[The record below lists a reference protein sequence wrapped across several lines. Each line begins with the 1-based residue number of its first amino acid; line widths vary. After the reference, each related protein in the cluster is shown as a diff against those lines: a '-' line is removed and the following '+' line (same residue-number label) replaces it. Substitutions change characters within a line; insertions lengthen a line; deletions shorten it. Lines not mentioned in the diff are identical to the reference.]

1 MKYLPLILI
10 ISLLVSCSKPEE
22 QSLTADYEPIGYK
35 LYFGDNESGN
45 MKSWLAED
53 GTYKYEWEFNDR
65 GRGPHLVESINLD
78 ENGFISALEI
88 IGHNYLKDT
97 VYEKFEN
104 NGEKAK
110 WNSTSETGLATAKNG
125 HYLGINSGF
134 GNTELMLRNMM
145 ASKAEVLEL
154 YPSGNVK
161 LSGVKKFTFGDTLEL
176 QLVEYNGLAFT
187 PSYVW
192 LDENNRFF
200 AYPSSWLTFIRDGY
214 EGLKQ
219 ELLDHQTNSEKEYY
233 KKLAQI
239 LTQVPEGKVVFKN
252 ANIFDANKVTLIANQ
267 HVVVSDGKIES
278 IIDGTSEVPEE
289 AQVIDAGGK
298 TLLPG
303 LFDMHGHLSRPDGLM
318 NLAAGVTSVR
328 DMANSFDLPDI
339 KKEFNNNTVLG
350 PRILIMSGFIDKAGP
365 YAGPIGKI
373 INNLEEGLDAIDFYH
388 DRGYQQIKLY
398 SSIDPEWVKPLA
410 KKAHGLGMKLSGHI
424 PSYMLAEDAIKAGYD
439 EIQHVNMLALNFL
452 SDTIDTRR
460 PLRFSMIG
468 EYTHTLDLE
477 SKEFKDFIALLKEHK
492 IVSDPTVSIFEGM
505 LASKAGEPDPS
516 FESILDRLPIQVK
529 RGFYSGG
536 LPIPDA
542 KVDQY
547 KKSYDKLLVIVKALY
562 EAGIVIVPG
571 TDSMVGFGLHTEL
584 ENYVR
589 AGIPAAQVL
598 KIATLNSAEVIGVE
612 GELGSIEVGKTA
624 DLILVNG
631 DPTINIGDIRKVD
644 LTMKGGNMYDTKALY
659 EAIGVKHYQ

>member
-1 MKYLPLILI
+1 MTAIILA
-10 ISLLVSCSKPEE
+10 SCSQPEE
-22 QSLTADYEPIGYK
+22 KTTAKTDYEAINYK
-35 LYFGDNESGN
+35 LFFGDNESGY

-97 VYEKFEN
+97 VFEHFEN
-104 NGEKAK
+104 NGEKAEWK
-110 WNSTSETGLATAKNG
+110 STSEAGVATAKEG

-134 GNTELMLRNMM
+134 GNTELMLRNMLT
-145 ASKAEVLEL
+145 SKAETIEL

-161 LSGVKKFTFGDTLEL
+161 LSGTKKYTFGDTLEL
-176 QLVEYNGLAFT
+176 QLVEYNGLSFT

-192 LDENNRFF
+192 LDGNNRFF
-200 AYPSSWLTFIRDGY
+200 AYPSTWLTFIREGY
-214 EGLKQ
+214 EDLKQ

-233 KKLAQI
+233 KNLART
-239 LTQVPEGKVVFKN
+239 LTQIPDGKVVFKN
-252 ANIFDANKVTLIANQ
+252 ANVFDAQQAKIITNK
-267 HVVVSDGKIES
+267 HVVVSEGKIES
-278 IIDGTSEVPEE
+278 IIDGTAEVPEAAE
-289 AQVIDAGGK
+289 VIDATNK

-303 LFDMHGHLSRPDGLM
+303 LFDMHGHLDRSQGLM

-339 KKEFNNNTVLG
+339 KKEFDDNTVLG

-373 INNLEEGLDAIDFYH
+373 INNLEEGLEAIDFYH
-388 DRGYQQIKLY
+388 ERGYQQIKLY

-410 KKAHGLGMKLSGHI
+410 ERAHSLGMKLSGHI
-424 PSYMLAEDAIKAGYD
+424 PSYMLAEEAIEAGYD

-452 SDTIDTRR
+452 SDTIDTRT

-468 EYTHTLDLE
+468 EHTHTLDLE
-477 SKEFKDFIALLKEHK
+477 SKEFKDFVNLMKVNN

-505 LASKAGEPDPS
+505 LSSKAGEPDPS
-516 FESILDRLPIQVK
+516 FASILDRLPIQVK

-536 LPIPDA
+536 LPIPDG

-547 KKSYDKLLVIVKALY
+547 KASYAKLLAIVKALY
-562 EAGIVIVPG
+562 DAGIVIVPG

-589 AGIPAAQVL
+589 AGIPAPEVL
-598 KIATLNSAEVIGVE
+598 KIATYNSAEVIGVQE
-612 GELGSIEVGKTA
+612 ELGSIEVGKTA

-631 DPTINIGDIRKVD
+631 DPIKNIGDIRKVD
-644 LTMKGGNMYDTKALY
+644 LTMKGGNMYSSKDLY
-659 EAIGVKHYQ
+659 EAIGITHYQ